1 MPLTGNVFHPGLLVF
16 KRLELCIGQVLKKFM
31 KNMYYE
37 KTMDFKT
44 IFFFLKQKTNVSF
57 GTISL
62 ELFEALVQLYP
73 HILRV

>member
-1 MPLTGNVFHPGLLVF
+1 MPLTGNVFRPGLLVF

-44 IFFFLKQKTNVSF
+44 IFFLKQKTNASF

-62 ELFEALVQLYP
+62 KLFEALVQLYP